1 VLRRII
7 RRAIRHG
14 HKLGINGPFFHKLV
28 AALDAEM
35 GEAYPE
41 LRAGAAQAAR
51 VLAQEEERFAETLGN
66 GMTLLNEAID
76 RLQQVPGSVAA
87 IDGATVFKLYDTYGF
102 PADLTADVARERGL
116 GIDQAGFEAAMEAQ
130 RGRAR
135 AASRFGV
142 DLRADASLDMKTA
155 FCGYDGTRGESRVVA
170 LLRGGARVETLAPG
184 EEGEVILEATPFYAE
199 SGGQV
204 GDAGALHAAGVR
216 FLVEDT
222 QKRGT
227 GGAHAHLGRLA
238 QDSAPLAVG
247 AVLVAEVDERLREAT
262 ALNHSATHLLHAA
275 LREVLGSHVQQ
286 KGSRVA
292 PDRLRF
298 DFSHFQPVTTEE
310 LHRIERRVNEQV
322 RLNAAA
328 ETREMD
334 FDAAVAEGA
343 AALFG
348 EKYGAQVRVLRI
360 GDFSLELCG
369 GTHVRR
375 AGDIGFFKIV
385 SEGGVASGVRRIEAV
400 TGESA
405 LAHAEGAEALVR
417 EVAGMV
423 RGTRDDL
430 AAKVREAL
438 ERIRQLE
445 KDNRS
450 LRDKL
455 ASGQGVDLAVG
466 AVEVGG
472 LKVVAT
478 MVEGADAGALRTAV
492 DQLKER
498 LKAAVIVLATVDA
511 AGKVVLVAGVTSGEV
526 GRIKAGEVVAQAA
539 SLVGGR
545 GGGRPD
551 FAQAGGTDA
560 AKLPEA
566 LAAVVPFVRN
576 RLGV

>member
-1 VLRRII
+1 
-7 RRAIRHG
+7 
-14 HKLGINGPFFHKLV
+14 
-28 AALDAEM
+28 
-35 GEAYPE
+35 
-41 LRAGAAQAAR
+41 
-51 VLAQEEERFAETLGN
+51 
-66 GMTLLNEAID
+66 
-76 RLQQVPGSVAA
+76 
-87 IDGATVFKLYDTYGF
+87 
-102 PADLTADVARERGL
+102 
-116 GIDQAGFEAAMEAQ
+116 MEAQ

-204 GDAGALHAAGVR
+204 GDAGVLHAAGVR

-310 LHRIERRVNEQV
+310 LQRIERRVNEQV

-400 TGESA
+400 TGEGA

-455 ASGQGVDLAVG
+455 ASGQGVDLAAG

-511 AGKVVLVAGVTSGEV
+511 AGKVVLVAGVTPGEV

-545 GGGRPD
+545 GGGRAD

>member
-1 VLRRII
+1 
-7 RRAIRHG
+7 
-14 HKLGINGPFFHKLV
+14 
-28 AALDAEM
+28 
-35 GEAYPE
+35 
-41 LRAGAAQAAR
+41 
-51 VLAQEEERFAETLGN
+51 
-66 GMTLLNEAID
+66 
-76 RLQQVPGSVAA
+76 
-87 IDGATVFKLYDTYGF
+87 
-102 PADLTADVARERGL
+102 
-116 GIDQAGFEAAMEAQ
+116 
-130 RGRAR
+130 
-135 AASRFGV
+135 
-142 DLRADASLDMKTA
+142 
-155 FCGYDGTRGESRVVA
+155 
-170 LLRGGARVETLAPG
+170 
-184 EEGEVILEATPFYAE
+184 
-199 SGGQV
+199 
-204 GDAGALHAAGVR
+204 
-216 FLVEDT
+216 
-222 QKRGT
+222 
-227 GGAHAHLGRLA
+227 
-238 QDSAPLAVG
+238 
-247 AVLVAEVDERLREAT
+247 
-262 ALNHSATHLLHAA
+262 LHAA

-298 DFSHFQPVTTEE
+298 DFSHFQPVTAEE

-455 ASGQGVDLAVG
+455 ASGQGTDLAAG
-466 AVEVGG
+466 AVEVAG